1 MSKRVHLKDNTSIV
15 HIREWGVGMGVKKS
29 VILCGRQNFMIPN
42 VTKVIVLALV
52 QVLQWNSQ
60 PHFSYMYFQNEKYF
74 DLQKWHQ
81 NVQLQVFIQAN
92 VTVGEKAK
100 KLARTTTPA
109 KWQFYK
115 GVLWDEHL
123 PNTTAFER
131 SQEWSSYTG
140 LTAFTSTFNHLHQ
153 FFLGISWS

>member
-1 MSKRVHLKDNTSIV
+1 
-15 HIREWGVGMGVKKS
+15 
-29 VILCGRQNFMIPN
+29 
-42 VTKVIVLALV
+42 
-52 QVLQWNSQ
+52 
-60 PHFSYMYFQNEKYF
+60 MYFQNEKYF

-100 KLARTTTPA
+100 NLARTTTPA

-123 PNTTAFER
+123 PNTTTFER
-131 SQEWSSYTG
+131 SQEWLSYTG
-140 LTAFTSTFNHLHQ
+140 LTAFKSTFNHLHQ
-153 FFLGISWS
+153 FFLGISWSQNNPDLGLQPMVKWLFFWSLFRPWPSNNFLASSIALNLSTCRYSLSYERLVIRKIVPAH

>member
-1 MSKRVHLKDNTSIV
+1 
-15 HIREWGVGMGVKKS
+15 
-29 VILCGRQNFMIPN
+29 
-42 VTKVIVLALV
+42 
-52 QVLQWNSQ
+52 
-60 PHFSYMYFQNEKYF
+60 MYFQNEKYF

-115 GVLWDEHL
+115 GVL
-123 PNTTAFER
+123 
-131 SQEWSSYTG
+131 
-140 LTAFTSTFNHLHQ
+140 
-153 FFLGISWS
+153 